1 MRLCVERAKQHAYI
15 KLCASVLSTTEEMQ
29 ARALGTDHVIM
40 SETSAESPRA
50 PLVRPPSSIS
60 VLAERL
66 KCSNLQDTPYDLGL
80 VEPADLSQ
88 ARFIPR
94 ARRPKAVNFT
104 NEEVYDIIPINQ
116 QRSATPS
123 DVDGSSATCDS
134 GNEDSSE
141 SWVCATLVE
150 LCVCRRT
157 RPNALAF
164 SELANATPSYMQPL
178 VCVDAWRSIWLAANV
193 RARARLLCLCQ
204 LLTLAR
210 FFSPSSPPSF
220 SSACPLLS
228 PSHRR
233 HRLICKK
240 QLRPVVRFPSH
251 HPPAA
256 LKIVMG
262 SRLGQIIIHQPY
274 NIAHRLETN
283 EEIPS
288 RYPPLKRSC
297 RSQSASS
304 NQKLASGTGSRRTI
318 ARPIALRISQRA
330 LYSPA
335 TTNVSTTAVTGISNS
350 ALSSTAYA
358 LVASGCVKLRN
369 ANTAVHQP
377 SSTTSRLSWHH
388 PIASGNRRYVI
399 HPGPAG
405 CSRHSVVFGS
415 TVSELVGDV
424 RLRKPPSLACISSSA
439 SNAGDF
445 SHHRLSA
452 FTPTTQSR
460 RMSLT
465 GDEGESTNPIT
476 AFSPDTISS
485 PCGGIAVPSST
496 SLPRPTVSAASSG
509 FFQDSCSL
517 SHSSCS
523 SSTNSD
529 QHPTQVGNLIHHCG
543 LVSKPMDLKVL
554 HFDDSTT
561 SLAAFEHQQQQQQL
575 LLQQHHSCA
584 MEAAKLRCQSQPADA
599 GGAPTCVCGS
609 VASTECLS
617 RQVGLK
623 RRRCSHD
630 VGLIFEADSG
640 AFLFGSHQHTGSFD
654 SASFNPDVAVIS
666 TTVET
671 AMVGQ
676 ETSVSPLRLQQQQQ
690 GQADVSVFPQDSETA
705 FLMSCCRKE
714 LSGLSEASEE
724 EESNEATLIQHQNQS
739 CCALEEYDAGTLTP
753 PPQTRFRPI
762 APSPS
767 SEEVDAE
774 ADHRHNSCSTEGSP
788 CSFKANSANIV
799 AFSDDSDE
807 DEVDDEDS
815 FGGIAPGLNHRRRC
829 SPMQTEEVSASAEKF
844 RELDIDMIEQ
854 D

>member
-1 MRLCVERAKQHAYI
+1 MGISLIC
-15 KLCASVLSTTEEMQ
+15 L
-29 ARALGTDHVIM
+29 ALGFDEHFGARCGHLHSLGFVAIVSAIHVIM

-50 PLVRPPSSIS
+50 PIVRPPSSIS

-141 SWVCATLVE
+141 SWAGC
-150 LCVCRRT
+150 
-157 RPNALAF
+157 AF
-164 SELANATPSYMQPL
+164 SLSSSSRGPENS
-178 VCVDAWRSIWLAANV
+178 DGFSIGSN
-193 RARARLLCLCQ
+193 
-204 LLTLAR
+204 
-210 FFSPSSPPSF
+210 
-220 SSACPLLS
+220 
-228 PSHRR
+228 
-233 HRLICKK
+233 
-240 QLRPVVRFPSH
+240 H
-251 HPPAA
+251 HPPTLQHCLSTSAPDGPA
-256 LKIVMG
+256 PIFPTTVDVGTWFEAGGRK
-262 SRLGQIIIHQPY
+262 SCCFCQ
-274 NIAHRLETN
+274 HRLETN

-297 RSQSASS
+297 RSQSATS
-304 NQKLASGTGSRRTI
+304 NQKLASGNGSRRTI
-318 ARPIALRISQRA
+318 ARPVALRISQRA

-335 TTNVSTTAVTGISNS
+335 TTNVSATAVTGTSNS

-358 LVASGCVKLRN
+358 LVVSGCVKLRN
-369 ANTAVHQP
+369 TNTAVHQP

-399 HPGPAG
+399 HPGLAG

-415 TVSELVGDV
+415 TVSELGGDV

-439 SNAGDF
+439 SNATDF

-476 AFSPDTISS
+476 AFFSPDTISS

-554 HFDDSTT
+554 HFDDSTS

-609 VASTECLS
+609 VASTDCLS

-640 AFLFGSHQHTGSFD
+640 AFLFRSHQHTGSFD
-654 SASFNPDVAVIS
+654 SASFNPEAAVIS
-666 TTVET
+666 TAVET

-690 GQADVSVFPQDSETA
+690 GQADISVLPQDSETA

-774 ADHRHNSCSTEGSP
+774 ADHHHNSCSTEGSP

-844 RELDIDMIEQ
+844 KELDIDMIEQ

>member
-1 MRLCVERAKQHAYI
+1 
-15 KLCASVLSTTEEMQ
+15 
-29 ARALGTDHVIM
+29 M
-40 SETSAESPRA
+40 SETSAESLRVP
-50 PLVRPPSSIS
+50 PVRPPSSIS
-60 VLAERL
+60 MLAERL

-80 VEPADLSQ
+80 VEPTDLSE
-88 ARFIPR
+88 ARFVRR

-104 NEEVYDIIPINQ
+104 SEEACDIIPINQ

-123 DVDGSSATCDS
+123 DVDRSSATCDS

-141 SWVCATLVE
+141 SWTGG
-150 LCVCRRT
+150 
-157 RPNALAF
+157 AF
-164 SELANATPSYMQPL
+164 SLSSSSRAPENSDGFSIGLKPHQPTLQHCFNVSCVSYGTWVLQCAGKQNRKLSVIICYHLVVSTSAPDGPAPLFPAT
-178 VCVDAWRSIWLAANV
+178 VDAGTWCEGERKS
-193 RARARLLCLCQ
+193 CCFCQ
-204 LLTLAR
+204 
-210 FFSPSSPPSF
+210 
-220 SSACPLLS
+220 
-228 PSHRR
+228 
-233 HRLICKK
+233 
-240 QLRPVVRFPSH
+240 
-251 HPPAA
+251 
-256 LKIVMG
+256 
-262 SRLGQIIIHQPY
+262 
-274 NIAHRLETN
+274 HRLETN
-283 EEIPS
+283 EEIPT
-288 RYPPLKRSC
+288 RQPPSKRSC

-304 NQKLASGTGSRRTI
+304 NQKIASTTGSRRTI

-335 TTNVSTTAVTGISNS
+335 ATSVSTAAATGASAS

-369 ANTAVHQP
+369 ANAAGHQL
-377 SSTTSRLSWHH
+377 SSATSRLSWHH
-388 PIASGNRRYVI
+388 PIACGNRRYVI

-405 CSRHSVVFGS
+405 CTRHSVVFGS

-424 RLRKPPSLACISSSA
+424 RLRKPPSLACISSTS
-439 SNAGDF
+439 SNVTDF

-476 AFSPDTISS
+476 AFFSPDIVSS
-485 PCGGIAVPSST
+485 PYGGIVVPSST
-496 SLPRPTVSAASSG
+496 ALSRPTVSAASSG

-529 QHPTQVGNLIHHCG
+529 QHSTQVGNLVHQCG
-543 LVSKPMDLKVL
+543 FASKPMDLKVP
-554 HFDDSTT
+554 HIDDSTA
-561 SLAAFEHQQQQQQL
+561 SLAVFEQQQQQQQQQQL
-575 LLQQHHSCA
+575 LQQQHHSCA
-584 MEAAKLRCQSQPADA
+584 MEAAKLRCQSQPAGA

-609 VASTECLS
+609 VASAECLS

-630 VGLIFEADSG
+630 VGLIWETDSG
-640 AFLFGSHQHTGSFD
+640 AFLFGAHQHTGSFD
-654 SASFNPDVAVIS
+654 STSFNPEVTAANTAVEGGMI
-666 TTVET
+666 
-671 AMVGQ
+671 GQ

-690 GQADVSVFPQDSETA
+690 GQADISVFPQDSETA
-705 FLMSCCRKE
+705 FLMSCRRKE

-767 SEEVDAE
+767 PEEADTE
-774 ADHRHNSCSTEGSP
+774 ADHHHHYHNSCSTEGSP

-799 AFSDDSDE
+799 AFSEDGDE

>member
-1 MRLCVERAKQHAYI
+1 MD
-15 KLCASVLSTTEEMQ
+15 TTR
-29 ARALGTDHVIM
+29 RALRHLQLGFASFESVSHAIM
-40 SETSAESPRA
+40 SETSAESLRVP
-50 PLVRPPSSIS
+50 PVRPPSSIS
-60 VLAERL
+60 MLAERL
-66 KCSNLQDTPYDLGL
+66 KCSNLHDASYDLGL
-80 VEPADLSQ
+80 VEPTDLSE
-88 ARFIPR
+88 ARFVHR

-104 NEEVYDIIPINQ
+104 SEEACDIIPINQ

-141 SWVCATLVE
+141 SWAGG
-150 LCVCRRT
+150 
-157 RPNALAF
+157 AF
-164 SELANATPSYMQPL
+164 SLSSSSRAPENSDGFSIGLKPHQPTL
-178 VCVDAWRSIWLAANV
+178 QHCLSASAPDGPAPLFPTTVDAGTWCEAGERKS
-193 RARARLLCLCQ
+193 CCFCQ
-204 LLTLAR
+204 
-210 FFSPSSPPSF
+210 
-220 SSACPLLS
+220 
-228 PSHRR
+228 
-233 HRLICKK
+233 
-240 QLRPVVRFPSH
+240 
-251 HPPAA
+251 
-256 LKIVMG
+256 
-262 SRLGQIIIHQPY
+262 
-274 NIAHRLETN
+274 HRLEAN
-283 EEIPS
+283 EELPS
-288 RYPPLKRSC
+288 RQPPSKRSC

-304 NQKLASGTGSRRTI
+304 NQKLASTTGSRRTI

-335 TTNVSTTAVTGISNS
+335 TTSVSTAAIAGTSAS

-369 ANTAVHQP
+369 
-377 SSTTSRLSWHH
+377 SSTTGHQLSSATSRLSWHH
-388 PIASGNRRYVI
+388 PIACSNRRYVI

-424 RLRKPPSLACISSSA
+424 RLRKPPSLACISSSV
-439 SNAGDF
+439 SNATDF

-452 FTPTTQSR
+452 FTPTTHSR

-465 GDEGESTNPIT
+465 GDEALS
-476 AFSPDTISS
+476 
-485 PCGGIAVPSST
+485 
-496 SLPRPTVSAASSG
+496 RPTVSAASSG

-529 QHPTQVGNLIHHCG
+529 QHSAQVGNLAHQCG
-543 LVSKPMDLKVL
+543 FASKPMDLKVPQL
-554 HFDDSTT
+554 DDSTT
-561 SLAAFEHQQQQQQL
+561 SLAVFEHQQQQQQQQQQ
-575 LLQQHHSCA
+575 LLQQQYHSCA
-584 MEAAKLRCQSQPADA
+584 IEAAKLRCQSQPAGA
-599 GGAPTCVCGS
+599 GGAPACVCGS
-609 VASTECLS
+609 VASAECLS

-630 VGLIFEADSG
+630 VGLIWEADSG

-654 SASFNPDVAVIS
+654 STSFNPDSSVAN

-690 GQADVSVFPQDSETA
+690 GQADISAFPQDSETT
-705 FLMSCCRKE
+705 FLMSCRRKE

-767 SEEVDAE
+767 PGEVDTE
-774 ADHRHNSCSTEGSP
+774 ADHHHHCHNSCSTEGSP
-788 CSFKANSANIV
+788 CSFKTNSANIV
-799 AFSDDSDE
+799 AFSEDGDE

-829 SPMQTEEVSASAEKF
+829 SPMQTEEISASAEKF